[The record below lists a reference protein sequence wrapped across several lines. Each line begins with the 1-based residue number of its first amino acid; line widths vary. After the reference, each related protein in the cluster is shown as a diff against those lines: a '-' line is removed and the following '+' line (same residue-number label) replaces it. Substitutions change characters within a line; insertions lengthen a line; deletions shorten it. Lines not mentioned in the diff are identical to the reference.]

1 MAQSKNSALTI
12 VLIIIIVLLAIF
24 GAYYFVDSRQKAED
38 LSEVEVLMDIEK
50 ERVEDEYLDLTYQF
64 DGYTST
70 IRNDSLLA
78 QLEQEKNRVQEL
90 LEELRNTRSTN
101 ARRIQELRD
110 ELASVRKIM
119 THLVS
124 QIDSLNTENKLL
136 KSENTQI
143 RQKYEA
149 STQTV
154 EELAKEKENLSEIV
168 TRASKL
174 EVVSCELTTLND
186 RNRRTG
192 LFSRIATLQFDF
204 TVAKNITAEP
214 GHKVMYV
221 RLSKPDGELVIKNP
235 SQEFHFENMMIGYTM
250 KKEFEYTGE
259 AFEDVIYWKIDEP
272 LMQGNYLVEFFADGY
287 LIGSFDFSIKR

>member
-1 MAQSKNSALTI
+1 MTQSKNSALII
-12 VLIIIIVLLAIF
+12 VLIIIVVLLAIF
-24 GAYYFVDSRQKAED
+24 GAYFFIDSRQKADD
-38 LSEVEVLMDIEK
+38 LSEVEVLMEIEK
-50 ERVEDEYLDLTYQF
+50 ERVEDEFVDLTYQF

-90 LEELRNTRSTN
+90 LQELRNTRSTN

-110 ELASVRKIM
+110 ELTSVRKIM

-124 QIDSLNTENKLL
+124 QIDSLNTENQLL

-143 RQKYEA
+143 RQKYEQ
-149 STQTV
+149 SSQTV
-154 EELAKEKENLSEIV
+154 EVLAKEKENLSEIV

-174 EVVSCELTTLND
+174 EVMNCELTTLND
-186 RNRRTG
+186 RNRKTG
-192 LFSRIATLQFDF
+192 LFSRIATLQFDY

-214 GHKVMYV
+214 GHKIMYV

-235 SQEFHFENMMIGYTM
+235 TQEFHFENMKIGYTM

-259 AFEDVIYWKIDEP
+259 TIKDVIYWKIEEP
-272 LMQGNYLVEFFADGY
+272 LAQGNYLVEFFADGY
-287 LIGSFDFSIKR
+287 MIGSFDFIIKR

>member
-1 MAQSKNSALTI
+1 MAQSKNTALTI
-12 VLIIIIVLLAIF
+12 VLIFIIVLLASF
-24 GAYYFVDSRQKAED
+24 GAYYFIQTRQMAED

>member
-1 MAQSKNSALTI
+1 MAQSKNTALTI

-24 GAYYFVDSRQKAED
+24 GAYYFIDSRQKAED

>member
-154 EELAKEKENLSEIV
+154 EVLAKEKENLSEIV